1 MRGTTIYSSKTG
13 LEVRTVSS
21 LKQRGSYEEKKGK
34 IRIRAFSME
43 NGDKQIRIL
52 LDPSESHKLGRAIK
66 GVLKTTPEKGVTV
79 IVHKSQTRDG
89 KESTS
94 KVIADHFKTKKG
106 TEGVGIIVVRDN
118 DKINIPVAKDDA
130 LYLADLL
137 TYLAM
142 EQSWFTTKKIEEE
155 AEEVVEEESE
165 DLPEP
170 VDDEFEDVEDLNY

>member
-1 MRGTTIYSSKTG
+1 MRGTTVYSSKTG
-13 LEVRTVSS
+13 LEIRAVSS
-21 LKQRGSYEEKKGK
+21 LKKKGNYEEKKGK
-34 IRIRAFSME
+34 IRLRAFSME

-66 GVLKTTPEKGVTV
+66 GALKTAPEKGVTV
-79 IVHKSQTRDG
+79 IVHKSQTKDG
-89 KESTS
+89 NESTS
-94 KVIADHFKTKKG
+94 KVIVDYFKTKKG

-118 DKINIPVAKDDA
+118 DKINIPVAKNDA

-155 AEEVVEEESE
+155 AEEVVEESE
-165 DLPEP
+165 ELPEEP
-170 VDDEFEDVEDLNY
+170 VDEEFEDIEDLNY